1 LICRIVKGRREEMG
15 YGRKKEK
22 ECLKGRE
29 NQKVRK
35 DVQEY
40 IERMEGKKGWER
52 VVQERK

>member
-1 LICRIVKGRREEMG
+1 MG